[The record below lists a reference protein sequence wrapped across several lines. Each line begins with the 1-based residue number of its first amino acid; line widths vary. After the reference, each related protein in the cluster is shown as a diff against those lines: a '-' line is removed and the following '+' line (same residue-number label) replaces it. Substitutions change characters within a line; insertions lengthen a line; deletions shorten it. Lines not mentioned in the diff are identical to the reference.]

1 MYESKIW
8 PTTPRFEHREA
19 VKRICGLANAQGMG
33 KSSTHSLT
41 AISKVLHHMICSILL
56 PRGGHQDEVSYYEAF
71 LMDSIM
77 TGKRIHL
84 GYLMLMHM
92 ISCCESTTYVLPYG
106 HFFTRVFKDV
116 GVDLSKEIDFEAPSS
131 YDTYDD
137 LSMRRMKFEKAPD
150 GSWVRQVKRPP
161 VLARG
166 QKEAHARV
174 E

>member
-8 PTTPRFEHREA
+8 PTAPRFEPREA
-19 VKRICGLANAQGMG
+19 VKRICGLADAQGMG
-33 KSSTHSLT
+33 KPSTHSLT

-56 PRGGHQDEVSYYEAF
+56 PRGGHQDEVSYHEAF

-92 ISCCESTTYVLPYG
+92 ISCCESTTYILPYG
-106 HFFTRVFKDV
+106 HFFIRVFKDV
-116 GVDLSKEIDFEAPSS
+116 GVDLSKEIDFEAPSN

-137 LSMRRMKFEKAPD
+137 LLMRRMKFEKAPN

-166 QKEAHARV
+166 QNEAHARV